1 MNHIQ
6 INKGKVSVKL
16 KRIIFIFFTLI
27 LGQINNRSDIS
38 NKFNYQLL
46 DFPINIR
53 IFRHSFLMRFD
64 FLEINYFKLTYLI
77 L

>member
-46 DFPINIR
+46 VFPVNIR
-53 IFRHSFLMRFD
+53 IFRYSFLMRFD
-64 FLEINYFKLTYLI
+64 FLQINYFKLTYLI